1 MSRISEEYKKGFELG
16 LQAKDENDQFID
28 LDVINMFR
36 TDEEIRAHESE
47 SIVDTL
53 NMFRTDEE
61 KIARQRGY
69 EAGIK
74 ERDLRKRGIR

>member
-1 MSRISEEYKKGFELG
+1 MNRLNEEYKKGFQLG

-61 KIARQRGY
+61 KIARQKGY

>member
-1 MSRISEEYKKGFELG
+1 MNMLNEEYKKGFELG
-16 LQAKDENDQFID
+16 LQAKDENEKILD

-47 SIVDTL
+47 SVLNTL

-61 KIARQRGY
+61 KKARQRGY
-69 EAGIK
+69 EAGVK
-74 ERDLRKRGIR
+74 ERELRKRGIR